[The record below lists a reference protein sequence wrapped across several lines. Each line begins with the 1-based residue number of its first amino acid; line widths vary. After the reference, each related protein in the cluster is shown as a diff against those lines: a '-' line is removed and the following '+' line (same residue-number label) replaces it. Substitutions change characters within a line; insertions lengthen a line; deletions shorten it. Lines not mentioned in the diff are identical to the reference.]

1 MRDLELI
8 WKDVLNSIGKNRI
21 VLLLLGFIIILY
33 FLSRL
38 LNLTDLPIF
47 TDEAIYIRWS
57 QIAKGD
63 ANWRFISLT
72 DGKQPSYVWIAMV
85 LLRFFDDPLFAGR
98 LVSVLAGFA
107 TLIGLFLLG
116 REIFKNTWVGVVSGV
131 LYVIYPMALVYDRM
145 ALYDS
150 LVGMFAV
157 WGLYLTILLVR
168 RLRLDITLLLGVTMG
183 GAVLTKSNG
192 FFTMYLLPFS
202 LLIFDWR
209 KHMRI
214 PRLFILV
221 FLAGVA
227 VVLGNLFYSILRL
240 SPFFHIIE
248 EKNALFVF
256 PYNEWLEHPS
266 RFLFGNLLGEV
277 DWLVNYMTL
286 PFVLLIPAAFL
297 LDKKFLREKIL
308 LFLWFFFPFFALAL
322 FGKVLYPR
330 FIFFMTLSLL
340 PLIAYSIIKIYGV
353 LKNKVIFALVVVALC
368 SVAFISDYLVI
379 TDFGRSIIP
388 TSDKNQYYNDWPAGG
403 GVNEAIAFFAEQAKT
418 RRIFVGTQGT
428 FGLMPTALEIYLGEN
443 KNITL
448 QGYWPVEN
456 TPPKELLQKAR
467 LMPTYVVF
475 YQPCVE
481 CQSIGAAPSS
491 WPVEEIARY
500 RKGYGNSFL
509 RIYQVM
515 RK

>member
-1 MRDLELI
+1 MRDVIELY
-8 WKDVLNSIGKNRI
+8 KEVATLLKKNRVI
-21 VLLLLGFIIILY
+21 LLILGAFAFLY
-33 FLSRL
+33 LVTRL
-38 LNLTDLPIF
+38 YHLTELPIF

-57 QIAKGD
+57 QIARWD

-72 DGKQPSYVWIAMV
+72 DGKQPSYVWIAMI
-85 LLRFFDDPLFAGR
+85 LIRFFDDPLFAGR
-98 LVSVLAGFA
+98 AVSVIAGLGTF
-107 TLIGLFLLG
+107 IGLFFLG
-116 REIFKNTWVGVVSGV
+116 REVFRNVWVGVVSSA
-131 LYVIYPMALVYDRM
+131 LYVIYPMAVVYDRM

-157 WGLYLTILLVR
+157 WGLYLAVLLVR
-168 RLRLDITLLLGVTMG
+168 RVRLDVALLLGMTIG

-202 LLIFDWR
+202 LIIFDWR
-209 KHMRI
+209 KQKRVI
-214 PRLFILV
+214 RLLTWVFFVLV
-221 FLAGVA
+221 AT
-227 VVLGNLFYSILRL
+227 VLGNAFYAILRL

-266 RFLFGNLLGEV
+266 RFLFGNLFGEV
-277 DWLVNYMTL
+277 DWLVNYMTF
-286 PFVLLIPAAFL
+286 PFAMLIPAVFF

-308 LFLWFFFPFFALAL
+308 LFLWFFLPFFALAL

-330 FIFFMTLSLL
+330 FIFFMTLSLI
-340 PLIAYSIIKIYGV
+340 PLIAYSTVKIYTIW
-353 LKNKVIFALVVVALC
+353 KNKIIFALTAIAFC
-368 SVAFISDYLVI
+368 SVALLSDYLII

-388 TSDKNQYYNDWPAGG
+388 SSDKNQFYNDWPAGG
-403 GVNEAIAFFAEQAKT
+403 GVNEAVAYLAEQAKT

-456 TPPKELLQKAR
+456 TPPEELLEKAKK
-467 LMPTYVVF
+467 MPTYILF
-475 YQPCVE
+475 YQPCTQ
-481 CQSIGAAPSS
+481 CPRIGEAPLT
-491 WPVEEIARY
+491 WPVKEVARY
-500 RKGYGNSFL
+500 NKGNGDSSL

-515 RK
+515 Q

>member
-1 MRDLELI
+1 MQDVTELFDKLSLRI
-8 WKDVLNSIGKNRI
+8 KKNRLM
-21 VLLLLGFIIILY
+21 LLIGLLFGACYLFTRLY
-33 FLSRL
+33 H
-38 LNLTDLPIF
+38 LTELPIF

-57 QIAKGD
+57 QIARWD

-72 DGKQPSYVWIAMV
+72 DGKQPSYVWVAMI
-85 LLRFFDDPLFAGR
+85 LLRIFHDPLFAGR
-98 LVSVLAGFA
+98 LVSVLAGFG
-107 TLIGLFLLG
+107 TLIGFFFLG
-116 REIFKNTWVGVVSGV
+116 REIFKNARVGIIASA

-150 LVGMFAV
+150 LVGMFSI
-157 WGLYLTILLVR
+157 WSLYFTVLLVR
-168 RLRLDITLLLGVTMG
+168 FIRLDIALLLGMTIG

-192 FFTMYLLPFS
+192 FFTMYLLPIS
-202 LLIFDWR
+202 LLLFDWR

-214 PRLFILV
+214 PRLFVWV
-221 FLAGVA
+221 FFAGVA

-266 RFLFGNLLGEV
+266 RFLFGNLFGEV

-340 PLIAYSIIKIYGV
+340 PLIAYSAVKIYTIW
-353 LKNKVIFALVVVALC
+353 KNKIIFALAAIAFC
-368 SVAFISDYLVI
+368 SVALLSDYLII
-379 TDFGRSIIP
+379 TDFGRSLIP
-388 TSDKNQYYNDWPAGG
+388 SSDKNQFYNDWPAGG

-443 KNITL
+443 KNIQL
-448 QGYWPVEN
+448 QGYWPIEN
-456 TPPKELLQKAR
+456 EPPKELLEKEK
-467 LMPTYVVF
+467 LMPTYVLF
-475 YQPCVE
+475 YQPCTN
-481 CQSIGAAPSS
+481 CPKIGEAPIT
-491 WPVEEIARY
+491 WPVKEVAQY
-500 RKGYGNSFL
+500 KKGYGNSSL

-515 RK
+515 Q